1 MTEGLVARAG
11 LPFLGIPAGGMHG
24 VGLSR
29 ALRNVWRLA
38 QGLLASWR
46 ALRSERPAALLT
58 TGGYVSGP
66 VAVAAWLRRV
76 PILLFL
82 PDIEPGQS
90 FRFIGRLA
98 ARIGVTVE
106 DSRAFFPAHKVV
118 VTGYPLRAEVTR
130 WERTTARQTLGL
142 SSDEAVL
149 LVFGGSR
156 GARSINRALLAHL
169 SELLAEAQV
178 VHISGRLDWEEV
190 AAAQGTLP
198 ETLRARYHP
207 FPYLHEEMGAALA
220 SADVVV
226 SRAGASVLGEFPYF
240 GLPAILVP
248 YPYAWRY
255 QKINAEWLARR
266 GAALV
271 VKDAQLPER
280 LVPTVRD
287 LLNDEAQRVVMAEAA
302 RSLARPDAAQQLAN
316 LLLSLGKVV

>member
-1 MTEGLVARAG
+1 
-11 LPFLGIPAGGMHG
+11 
-24 VGLSR
+24 
-29 ALRNVWRLA
+29 
-38 QGLLASWR
+38 
-46 ALRSERPAALLT
+46 AALLT

-98 ARIGVTVE
+98 ACIGVTVE

-130 WERTTARQTLGL
+130 WDRATARQALGL
-142 SSDEAVL
+142 SAAEAVL
-149 LVFGGSR
+149 LVFGGSQ
-156 GARSINRALLAHL
+156 GARSINRAVLAHL
-169 SELLAEAQV
+169 AELLAEAQV

-190 AAAQGTLP
+190 AAARDTLP

-255 QKINAEWLARR
+255 QKVNAEWLARR

-271 VKDAQLPER
+271 VADKQLPER

-287 LLNDEAQRVVMAEAA
+287 LLNDEAQRAALAEAA
-302 RSLARPDAAQQLAN
+302 RSLAQPDAAQQLAN